1 MVAGMG
7 VLKLEQHFS
16 KECTERKDP
25 ANLIYLFSMKGV
37 CFISL
42 KVNVLIIQKKPG
54 KRLAIQIC

>member
-1 MVAGMG
+1 MVAGIG

-16 KECTERKDP
+16 KKCTERKDP

-42 KVNVLIIQKKPG
+42 KVNVLIIQKKTG
-54 KRLAIQIC
+54 TGL